1 MLIRHAFAILNRIL
15 PAEEASAHCD
25 IPCGIYDPH
34 LAQVAALTV
43 VRMNQLIEGLEAPG
57 GGGGPPTKEDRVKFL
72 NSLTRYIAT
81 KEEHAELV
89 KHEVRIIR
97 GDFFKPDHSP
107 ANIGALV
114 DGIMTTASAA
124 RQHADKPAA
133 EQKAVVKK
141 IADNPHKN
149 ARAVVRQ
156 HDKDAVTASIEAEAP
171 MPDGPFRVLLVDF
184 PGAYGKRAGDGPQLG
199 QTPDPTLAAR
209 GREVLRAADARA

>member
-57 GGGGPPTKEDRVKFL
+57 GGGPPSQEDRVKFL

-97 GDFFKPDHSP
+97 GDFFKPDNSP
-107 ANIGALV
+107 DNIGELV
-114 DGIMTTASAA
+114 DGIMKTASAA
-124 RQHADKPAA
+124 RQNVDKAAAEKLLDLVNQFAAAFWKAKGVETKKVSSNQAAGGEFVVPAA
-133 EQKAVVKK
+133 
-141 IADNPHKN
+141 
-149 ARAVVRQ
+149 
-156 HDKDAVTASIEAEAP
+156 
-171 MPDGPFRVLLVDF
+171 
-184 PGAYGKRAGDGPQLG
+184 
-199 QTPDPTLAAR
+199 
-209 GREVLRAADARA
+209 